1 MGKPHPILVIYQERV
16 NALRSG
22 ECDGDLVGIGG
33 GVGGRGGLGLYTIYR
48 ARAWMLAP
56 QATRTPGIGL
66 GDMTRGLR

>member
-33 GVGGRGGLGLYTIYR
+33 GVGGREGLGLYTIYR

-56 QATRTPGIGL
+56 QGDKDVDSEV
-66 GDMTRGLR
+66 GDMTAGT